1 MKLFVAVLV
10 LIFSLQSWT
19 KADDI
24 RDFEIE
30 GMSIGDSLLDF
41 MSENDISKA
50 YDESHTDRIYLLKTF
65 YNINFKLY
73 EAVQISYK
81 TSDDKKII
89 TSIGG
94 VLSYPNNIN
103 KCKKQMYKIASEL
116 TDLFPTAVKKDWGK
130 YENADNTGHY
140 FPITFDFADTSI
152 AMVSC
157 HDWNKKTGINDNL
170 KVSLFEAKYSEYIK
184 QKN

>member
-1 MKLFVAVLV
+1 MVLG
-10 LIFSLQSWT
+10 LLWCNISLT
-19 KADDI
+19 DDI
-24 RDFEIE
+24 SDFEIE

-50 YDESHTDRIYLLKTF
+50 NDESYTDRIYLLKTF
-65 YNINFKLY
+65 NNKNFKLY
-73 EAVQISYK
+73 DAVQISYK

-130 YENADNTGHY
+130 YDNPDNTGHY

-157 HDWNKKTGINDNL
+157 HDWNKKTGIDDNL
-170 KVSLFEAKYSEYIK
+170 KVALFEAKYSEYIK